1 MCEKVA
7 GCGESARNFENK
19 KIKKQKKKKK
29 FFVKEFEKILCPS
42 KKVKVLKKSSK
53 NCFKTMKSENLC
65 KIQR

>member
-42 KKVKVLKKSSK
+42 KKVKVL
-53 NCFKTMKSENLC
+53 N
-65 KIQR
+65 KIKQKLL